1 MNTSRRAAGLGLL
14 AYAIGTPVAF
24 IGVGAPGGNYDDNTV
39 TNFISSSHLVTAIAM
54 AFLGAFATLGLL
66 PFASRM
72 RSELRSGGDILWG
85 LAVGAVAAS
94 VIGWFLVAGV
104 PVVYAEGGK
113 AVTGL
118 PHGVAF
124 ALGTLSSQIAATGGT
139 FLVGAALLVL
149 AARAPLPGAIRAVTI
164 VGGVAGLLAGFYFP
178 VVLFFLAA
186 IVLGGWTL
194 ASGTREAA
202 SPIQAQ
208 HQPV

>member
-1 MNTSRRAAGLGLL
+1 MNTSRRTAGLGLL
-14 AYAIGTPVAF
+14 AFAIGTPVAF
-24 IGVGAPGGNYDDNTV
+24 LSVGAPGGNYVDSTV
-39 TNFISSSHLVTAIAM
+39 TNYISSGHLAVAIGM

-72 RSELRSGGDILWG
+72 RSELRSGGDIFWG
-85 LAVGAVAAS
+85 LVVAAVAAS

-104 PVVYAEGGK
+104 PVVYAEGGT
-113 AVTGL
+113 ALTGL

-124 ALGTLSSQIAATGGT
+124 ALGTLSMQMAATAGT

-149 AARAPLPGAIRAVTI
+149 AARAPLPGAIRVITI
-164 VGGVAGLLAGFYFP
+164 VGGVAGLLAGFFFP
-178 VVLFFLAA
+178 VFLFWLAA

-194 ASGTREAA
+194 ASGTRETAA
-202 SPIQAQ
+202 PIQAQ

>member
-1 MNTSRRAAGLGLL
+1 MNTSRRTAGLGLL

-24 IGVGAPGGNYDDNTV
+24 LGVGAPGGNYDDGTV
-39 TNFISSSHLVTAIAM
+39 RNFISSGHLVIAIAM

-72 RSELRSGGDILWG
+72 RSELRSGGDVFWG
-85 LAVGAVAAS
+85 LTVAAVAAS

-113 AVTGL
+113 ALTGL

-124 ALGTLSSQIAATGGT
+124 ALGTLSMQMVATAGT

-149 AARAPLPGAIRAVTI
+149 AARAPLPGAIRAITI
-164 VGGVAGLLAGFYFP
+164 VGGVAGLIAAFYFP
-178 VVLFFLAA
+178 VFLFFLAA

-202 SPIQAQ
+202 TPTQVQ